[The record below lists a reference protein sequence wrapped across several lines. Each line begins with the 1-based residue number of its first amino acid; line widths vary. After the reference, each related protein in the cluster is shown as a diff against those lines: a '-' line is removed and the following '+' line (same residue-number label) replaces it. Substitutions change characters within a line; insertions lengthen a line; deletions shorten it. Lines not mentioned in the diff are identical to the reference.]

1 MENNKTGRSTQEQ
14 RNTGKAAGKKEE
26 KDKQRQ
32 ANTTLSTKQR
42 AKRTR
47 KQQPQSKKKLPTA
60 NTVRSTSTNNSQ
72 QFHLSQKFTKAG
84 SAF

>member
-32 ANTTLSTKQR
+32 ANTTLSTKGKTDKKT
-42 AKRTR
+42 AT
-47 KQQPQSKKKLPTA
+47 SK
-60 NTVRSTSTNNSQ
+60 
-72 QFHLSQKFTKAG
+72 
-84 SAF
+84 